1 MQEDLTGIG
10 TERSLC
16 CGEGLGIVQGPKMR
30 KAKNL
35 GPLNPNFL
43 STMMILQSGSSKIFP
58 WTVVSSQ
65 PHIEYLFWGED
76 THTHTHT
83 HRIMYTHMHTYKH
96 THTQRVNKPGLWGEK
111 SWLIPF
117 ANFHSVTSPTKQ
129 ILSLQQFTHR
139 IPEGQ
144 LTHPSKSQLQH
155 TTGYVYYLP
164 SINVNISHSVVSDS
178 LQPHGL

>member
-1 MQEDLTGIG
+1 MEENLTGIS
-10 TERSLC
+10 TERLLC
-16 CGEGLGIVQGPKMR
+16 CGEGLGIVQGLKMR

-65 PHIEYLFWGED
+65 PHIKSIYFEERI
-76 THTHTHT
+76 HTHTQNHVCA
-83 HRIMYTHMHTYKH
+83 HAYIHTY
-96 THTQRVNKPGLWGEK
+96 TQRVNKPGLWGEK
-111 SWLIPF
+111 SWFIPF
-117 ANFHSVTSPTKQ
+117 ANFHSVTSPTKL
-129 ILSLQQFTHR
+129 ILSLQQFIHR

-144 LTHPSKSQLQH
+144 LTHRSKSQLQH

-164 SINVNISHSVVSDS
+164 SINVSISHSVVSDS